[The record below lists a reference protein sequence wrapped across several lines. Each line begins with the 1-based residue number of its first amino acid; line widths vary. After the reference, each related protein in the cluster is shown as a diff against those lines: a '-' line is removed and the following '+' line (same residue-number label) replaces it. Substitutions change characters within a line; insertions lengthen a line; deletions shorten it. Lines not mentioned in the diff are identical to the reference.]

1 MIKIGI
7 LGSDNSHALAFSK
20 ICNLC
25 DENGNYEYD
34 DIRVEAIY
42 GFNDDPKHTEE
53 VAKEGKI
60 PYVAKSYDE
69 MFGRV
74 DAVMVVYRDGKYHL
88 DHILPFLEK
97 GYPVWV
103 DKPIVV
109 SREDADKLCEA
120 VIKHSSLITGGSTMK
135 YNYEIQTLKN
145 KIATGQLGKISGGFM
160 NFPGDLNSE
169 YSGLN
174 FYGPHLCE
182 MCLSVFGYD
191 AKAVQTNALNNGNIN
206 VTVFYDDKT
215 VNINFNNKTGGK
227 YYGLVLGEKNSVVT
241 EFDLS
246 VIYKLGFAKFVEM
259 LRKKRMPLSL
269 EELVKPVY
277 MMNAI
282 LDSMNTNQKVNI
294 DNINC

>member
-42 GFNDDPKHTEE
+42 GFNDDPEHTAE
-53 VAKEGKI
+53 VAREGKI
-60 PYVAKSYDE
+60 PFIAKSYDE

-74 DAVMVVYRDGKYHL
+74 DAVMVVYRDGKHHL

-103 DKPIVV
+103 DKPIVTT
-109 SREDADKLCEA
+109 REDASKLCEA
-120 VIKHSSLITGGSTMK
+120 VKKYGSLITGGSTMK
-135 YNYEIQTLKN
+135 YNYETLTLKN
-145 KIATGQLGKISGGFM
+145 KIATGQLGNVTGGFM

-169 YSGLN
+169 YSGLH

-191 AKAVQTNALNNGNIN
+191 AKAVSANAVNNGNIN
-206 VTVFYDDKT
+206 VTVFYDDKN

-227 YYGLVLGEKNSVVT
+227 YYGMVLGDKNSVVT

-259 LRKKRMPLSL
+259 LRKKVMPLTL

-277 MMNAI
+277 MLNSI
-282 LDSMNTNQKVNI
+282 LDSLESGEKTNI
-294 DNINC
+294 